1 MSDTDSLFTK
11 LKNKVTYRVK
21 TAVDELINDPEAN
34 AYAKEHAVEALSTD
48 TPATAADTS
57 KSGLSGLLSKG
68 KDALPADPEEKK
80 GFSISRIFTQ
90 VWNYILMII
99 NAIWYPILVIV
110 LSMVVANEA
119 IMYAAPIRF
128 VFYFVVLI
136 LCTLSS
142 IPTGILSF
150 YYLCKA
156 GYGYYVNQMSD
167 GPKQRIMPPIFT
179 LLPLFMNRER
189 PWYARFFLYPFT
201 YPKTPKKLDLLKE
214 VMDTYYQTLN
224 DAFPFAKKLSE
235 QGGQEQFKEQY
246 EEAKTYLDE
255 LHELSAVSFPEST
268 TLPPVLEGS
277 GAERAA
283 KAVKAVQMALV

>member
-1 MSDTDSLFTK
+1 MSNTDSLFTK

-21 TAVDELINDPEAN
+21 TAVDELVNDPEAN

-48 TPATAADTS
+48 TPATATDTS

-68 KDALPADPEEKK
+68 KDALPADNPEDKK
-80 GFSISRIFTQ
+80 EFSISRIFTQ
-90 VWNYILMII
+90 VWNYILIII
-99 NAIWYPILVIV
+99 NAIWYPVLVII
-110 LSMVVANEA
+110 LSMVIANES

-128 VFYFVVLI
+128 VFYVAVI
-136 LCTLSS
+136 VICTLSTV
-142 IPTGILSF
+142 PTGILSF

-156 GYGYYVNQMSD
+156 GYGYYLNNITD
-167 GPKQRIMPPIFT
+167 GPKQRILPPIFA

-201 YPKTPKKLDLLKE
+201 YPKTPKKLDVLKE

-235 QGGQEQFKEQY
+235 QGGQFKEEY
-246 EEAKTYLDE
+246 DKAKKYLDE

-268 TLPPVLEGS
+268 TLPPVIQEKN
-277 GAERAA
+277 AETAA